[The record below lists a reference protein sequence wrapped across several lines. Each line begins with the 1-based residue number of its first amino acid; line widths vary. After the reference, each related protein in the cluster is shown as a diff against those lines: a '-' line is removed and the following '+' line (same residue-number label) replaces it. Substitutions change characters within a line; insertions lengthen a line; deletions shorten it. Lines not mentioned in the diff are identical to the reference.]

1 MWAKRLLWA
10 MGIIQILLLTG
21 MLFQLENTRNQGAL
35 FRLELNAYDP
45 YDMFRGNYLAL
56 SFKED
61 RIKTPLGPLQW
72 NEKFYVK
79 LINDKNTGFARPVE
93 VARTFPGGDNW
104 VKVNNSGGSVMEE
117 DDTMLLFSFMQERY
131 FMSEVKIKK
140 AEQALRSATAD
151 SNRKCWAEMR
161 VKNGITILTDVKIDG
176 KSLRNWA
183 D

>member
-45 YDMFRGNYLAL
+45 YDMFRGNNLAL

-131 FMSEVKIKK
+131 FMNEDKIKK

>member
-10 MGIIQILLLTG
+10 MGTIQILLLTG

-61 RIKTPLGPLQW
+61 RIKTPLGPLQQ

-79 LINDKNTGFARPVE
+79 LINDKNTGFARPVK

-117 DDTMLLFSFMQERY
+117 DDTMLLYSFMQERY
-131 FMSEVKIKK
+131 FMSEDKIKK

-161 VKNGITILTDVKIDG
+161 VKNGITIFNRCK
-176 KSLRNWA
+176 N
-183 D
+183 

>member
-10 MGIIQILLLTG
+10 MGTIQILLLTG
-21 MLFQLENTRNQGAL
+21 MLFQLENTRNQGDL